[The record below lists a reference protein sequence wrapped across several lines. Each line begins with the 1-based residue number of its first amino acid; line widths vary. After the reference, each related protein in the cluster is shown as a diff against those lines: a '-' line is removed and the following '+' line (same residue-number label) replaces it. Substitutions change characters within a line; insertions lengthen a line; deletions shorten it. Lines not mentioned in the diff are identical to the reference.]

1 MKTNLKH
8 ANELYQRFLGEQKSN
23 PLNIEL
29 IDNRR
34 DVDNAINALENL
46 ISIMGFIITIYTGY
60 RIGEISFNMFLC
72 IVSNIVI
79 NILMCVTIDSVL
91 EKLFFEVKLSEE
103 SPLLKLRLAVSY
115 VLAMF
120 AFLPL
125 WYFYLIPLYI
135 DLT

>member
-1 MKTNLKH
+1 MNLKD

-46 ISIMGFIITIYTGY
+46 TLIMGFIITIYTGY

-72 IVSNIVI
+72 IVSNFVI
-79 NILMCVTIDSVL
+79 KILMCAIIDSVI
-91 EKLFFEVKLSEE
+91 EKKFSEVKLSEE
-103 SPLLKLRLAVSY
+103 SPLFKLRLAVSY
-115 VLAMF
+115 VLATF

>member
-1 MKTNLKH
+1 MYTNLKH
-8 ANELYQRFLGEQKSN
+8 ANDLYQRFLGEQKSN

-29 IDNRR
+29 IDNRK
-34 DVDNAINALENL
+34 DIDNAINALENL
-46 ISIMGFIITIYTGY
+46 MSIMGFIINIYTGY

-72 IVSNIVI
+72 LVSNIVI
-79 NILMCVTIDSVL
+79 NILMSIMIDAVFDKFS
-91 EKLFFEVKLSEE
+91 EVDLAEE
-103 SPLLKLRLAVSY
+103 SPILKLRLTVSS
-115 VLAMF
+115 VLATF

>member
-1 MKTNLKH
+1 MNLKD

-34 DVDNAINALENL
+34 DVDNAINALEKL

-79 NILMCVTIDSVL
+79 KILMCIIIDSVI
-91 EKLFFEVKLSEE
+91 ENFSEVKLSEE
-103 SPLLKLRLAVSY
+103 SPLFKLRLAVSY
-115 VLAMF
+115 VLATF

>member
-1 MKTNLKH
+1 MYTNLKH
-8 ANELYQRFLGEQKSN
+8 ANDLYQRFLGEQKSN
-23 PLNIEL
+23 LNIEL
-29 IDNRR
+29 IDNRQ
-34 DVDNAINALENL
+34 DVDNTINALENL
-46 ISIMGFIITIYTGY
+46 ISIMGFIINIYTGY

-72 IVSNIVI
+72 TVSNVVITILISIVI
-79 NILMCVTIDSVL
+79 AAVL
-91 EKLFFEVKLSEE
+91 DMFSEVELSEE

>member
-1 MKTNLKH
+1 MNTNLKH

-29 IDNRR
+29 IDNRK

-46 ISIMGFIITIYTGY
+46 ISVMGFIITIYTGY

-72 IVSNIVI
+72 TVSNVVI
-79 NILMCVTIDSVL
+79 NILMSIMIDSVL
-91 EKLFFEVKLSEE
+91 EKFSEVELSEE